1 LRGDNTLSPF
11 QAVPNSFQWIDQ
23 ILLQQVE
30 ELCSG
35 ENVHLHA
42 NLSGTYRSAVDQY
55 RLTGDEEYRVIAEEA
70 HQELRVLLAKLR
82 YRKALFVHWL

>member
-1 LRGDNTLSPF
+1 MADSF
-11 QAVPNSFQWIDQ
+11 QAIDQ
-23 ILLQQVE
+23 VLLQQIE

-42 NLSGTYRSAVDQY
+42 NLAGAYRSAVEQY
-55 RLTGDEEYRVIAEEA
+55 RQTGDEEYRAIADEA

-82 YRKALFVHWL
+82 YRQALFVHWL

>member
-1 LRGDNTLSPF
+1 MGNFLPPF
-11 QAVPNSFQWIDQ
+11 HAVPNSFQWIDQ

-42 NLSGTYRSAVDQY
+42 NLAGAYLSAVEQY
-55 RLTGDEEYRVIAEEA
+55 RQTGDEEYRVIAEEA
-70 HQELRVLLAKLR
+70 HRELRVLLAKLR
-82 YRKALFVHWL
+82 YRQALFVHWL

>member
-1 LRGDNTLSPF
+1 MSDSYE
-11 QAVPNSFQWIDQ
+11 WIDQ

-42 NLSGTYRSAVDQY
+42 NLAGAYRSAVEQY
-55 RLTGDEEYRVIAEEA
+55 RKTGDEEYRVIAEEA
-70 HQELRVLLAKLR
+70 HQELRILLAKLR
-82 YRKALFVHWL
+82 YREALFVRWL